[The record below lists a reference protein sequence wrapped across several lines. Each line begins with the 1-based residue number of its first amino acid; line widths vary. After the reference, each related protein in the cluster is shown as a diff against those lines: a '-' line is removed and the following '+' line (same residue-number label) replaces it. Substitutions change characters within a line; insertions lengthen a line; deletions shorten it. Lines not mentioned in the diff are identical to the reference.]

1 LIALY
6 CFIRGVSLFF
16 ITFANYYAFRKAKL
30 NKFEVMRKLKLDELG
45 RVSADE
51 YKVIEKHPIVVVLD
65 NVRSM
70 HNVGAVFR
78 TSDAF
83 LIEKIYLCGITATP
97 PHKEI
102 HKTAIGAEN
111 SVDWEYV
118 KDSNELVLKLKE
130 DGFQIVTIEQ
140 TEGSVLLNEFE
151 VDSTQKYAIVM
162 GNEVDGVQQSIIDE
176 CDTCIEIPQSGT
188 KHSLNVSVCTGIIL
202 WKWYE
207 GFMK

>member
-1 LIALY
+1 
-6 CFIRGVSLFF
+6 
-16 ITFANYYAFRKAKL
+16 
-30 NKFEVMRKLKLDELG
+30 MRKLKLDELG
-45 RVSADE
+45 RVSAEE
-51 YKVIEKHPIVVVLD
+51 YKEIEKHPIVVVLD

-83 LIEKIYLCGITATP
+83 LIDKIYLCGITATP

-118 KDSNELVLKLKE
+118 KDSNELVAKLKE
-130 DGFQIVTIEQ
+130 DNYQIVTIEQ

-151 VDSTQKYAIVM
+151 VDQSQKYAIVM
-162 GNEVDGVQQSIIDE
+162 GNEVDGVQQSIIDQ

-207 GFMK
+207 GFMS

>member
-1 LIALY
+1 
-6 CFIRGVSLFF
+6 
-16 ITFANYYAFRKAKL
+16 
-30 NKFEVMRKLKLDELG
+30 MRKLKLDELG
-45 RVSADE
+45 RVSAEE
-51 YKVIEKHPIVVVLD
+51 YKVIDKHPIVVVLD

-83 LIEKIYLCGITATP
+83 LIDKIYLCGITATP

-118 KDSNELVLKLKE
+118 KDSNELIKKLKE
-130 DGFQIVTIEQ
+130 DDYQIVTIEQ

-151 VDSTQKYAIVM
+151 VDQSKKYAIVM

-188 KHSLNVSVCTGIIL
+188 KHSLNVSVCTEIIL

>member
-1 LIALY
+1 
-6 CFIRGVSLFF
+6 
-16 ITFANYYAFRKAKL
+16 
-30 NKFEVMRKLKLDELG
+30 MRKLKLDELG
-45 RVSADE
+45 RVSAEE
-51 YKVIEKHPIVVVLD
+51 YKVIDKHPIVVVLD

-83 LIEKIYLCGITATP
+83 LIDKIYLCGITATP

-111 SVDWEYV
+111 SVAWEYV
-118 KDSNELVLKLKE
+118 EDSNKLVAKLKA
-130 DGFQIVTIEQ
+130 DNYQIVTIEQ
-140 TEGSVLLNEFE
+140 AENSVLLNEFK
-151 VDSTQKYAIVM
+151 VDQSQKYAIVM
-162 GNEVDGVQQSIIDE
+162 GNEVDGVQQSIIDQ

>member
-1 LIALY
+1 
-6 CFIRGVSLFF
+6 
-16 ITFANYYAFRKAKL
+16 
-30 NKFEVMRKLKLDELG
+30 MRKLKLDELG
-45 RVSADE
+45 RVSTEE
-51 YKVIEKHPIVVVLD
+51 YKEIEKHPIVVVLD

-83 LIEKIYLCGITATP
+83 LIDKIYLCGITATP

-111 SVDWEYV
+111 SVAWEYV
-118 KDSNELVLKLKE
+118 EDSNKLVAKLKA
-130 DGFQIVTIEQ
+130 DNYQIVTIEQ
-140 TEGSVLLNEFE
+140 AENSVLLNEFK
-151 VDSTQKYAIVM
+151 VDQSQKYAIVM
-162 GNEVDGVQQSIIDE
+162 GNEVDGVQQSIIDQ

>member
-1 LIALY
+1 
-6 CFIRGVSLFF
+6 
-16 ITFANYYAFRKAKL
+16 
-30 NKFEVMRKLKLDELG
+30 MRKLKLDELG
-45 RVSADE
+45 RVSAEE

-83 LIEKIYLCGITATP
+83 LIDKIYLCGITATP

-118 KDSNELVLKLKE
+118 KDSNELIKKLKK
-130 DGFQIVTIEQ
+130 DDYQIVTIEQ

-151 VDSTQKYAIVM
+151 VDQSKKYAIVM